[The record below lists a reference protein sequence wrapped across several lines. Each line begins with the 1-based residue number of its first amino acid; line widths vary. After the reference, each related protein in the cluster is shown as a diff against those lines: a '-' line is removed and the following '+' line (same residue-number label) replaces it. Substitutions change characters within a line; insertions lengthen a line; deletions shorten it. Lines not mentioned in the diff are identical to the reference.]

1 MTTTAPRT
9 TQANAEKTS
18 QNPALPGLINYSA
31 WIPTTR
37 FYVYL
42 GLGFLIP
49 VIVSLLPGPDT
60 PPTTGKDII
69 ADILWFLLGDW
80 RNLVGLG
87 LLAVYNL
94 VLLGLAIWDFRRG
107 LAWQVAI
114 QRSCEGRLSIGRDN
128 PITLT
133 VTVKGHPKNCLQ
145 APATLIDHL
154 PLGLEPQNQYFDA
167 ALGQAE
173 PTASDHRFDCLLQ
186 ANQQTQLTYS
196 VFPARRGKFTWPGV
210 GLRIQSPWGLAWWHR
225 LIPLSTTVDVYPD
238 LVGLRALS
246 VRLSLEA
253 SGSLRRRRHA
263 LGGTEF
269 AELRDYY
276 LGDDLRLIDW
286 KATARRGRP
295 LVRVME
301 PERDQPLII
310 LLDRGRL
317 MTAQVA
323 GLKRFD
329 WALNAALAL
338 AMTGLRRGDRVGLAV
353 FDQGLFRWI
362 APQAGDSHLGEI
374 LSQVYNVEP
383 VMKESDYVGTVSTL
397 LGQYTR
403 RALVVMLTE
412 IIDETASGE
421 LLAAMARLTPRF
433 LPFCVT
439 FRDPLVDKVAH
450 RSLGDS
456 TIQPQTQRLE
466 HLYDQAVALDLL
478 QQRQRAFA
486 KIKQQGVLVLDA
498 PAPQLSEALVDQYL
512 LLKARGRL

>member
-1 MTTTAPRT
+1 MSTTATPPPKSEPKNLP
-9 TQANAEKTS
+9 QPSPK
-18 QNPALPGLINYSA
+18 PGLIPYSA

-42 GLGFLIP
+42 GLGLVIP
-49 VIVSLLPGPDT
+49 TIISLLPGPDV
-60 PPTTGKDII
+60 PPQTGQDLVT
-69 ADILWFLLGDW
+69 DVLWFLIGDW
-80 RNLVGLG
+80 RNLLGLG
-87 LLAVYNL
+87 LLLIYNL
-94 VLLGLAIWDFRRG
+94 ILLGLGIWDFRRG
-107 LAWQVAI
+107 LGWQVEIIRA
-114 QRSCEGRLSIGRDN
+114 CEPRLSIGRNN

-133 VTVKGHPKNCLQ
+133 ITAHR
-145 APATLIDHL
+145 APAQTLQTVALLVDHL
-154 PLGLEPQNQYFDA
+154 PLGLEPQNQYVDP
-167 ALGQAE
+167 GQAH
-173 PTASDHRFDCLLQ
+173 PDPHDHQFQVLLQ
-186 ANQQTQLTYS
+186 TGQQTRLTYS
-196 VFPARRGKFTWPGV
+196 VFPARRGEFTWPGLV
-210 GLRIQSPWGLAWWHR
+210 VRIKSPWGLAWWHR
-225 LIPLSTTVDVYPD
+225 LIPVTTKVDVYPD
-238 LVGLRALS
+238 LIGLRALS

-253 SGSLRRRRHA
+253 SGSLRRRRHS

-276 LGDDLRLIDW
+276 LGDDLRMMDW

-353 FDQGLFRWI
+353 FDQGLYRWI
-362 APQAGDSHLGEI
+362 APQAGDSHLGQI
-374 LSQVYNVEP
+374 LTQVYNAEP
-383 VMKESDYVGTVSTL
+383 VMKESDYIGTVSTL

-421 LLAAMARLTPRF
+421 LLAAMTRLTPRF

-439 FRDPLVDKVAH
+439 FRDPLVDH
-450 RSLGDS
+450 LSHQSLGT
-456 TIQPQTQRLE
+456 TITAFPTLDT
-466 HLYDQAVALDLL
+466 LYDQAVALDLL

-486 KIKQQGVLVLDA
+486 KVKQQGVLVLDA

>member
-1 MTTTAPRT
+1 MTTIAVPPPQSRPKTPPQPSANPRLV
-9 TQANAEKTS
+9 K
-18 QNPALPGLINYSA
+18 YSA

-42 GLGFLIP
+42 GLGLVIP
-49 VIVSLLPGPDT
+49 VIISLLPGPDA
-60 PPTTGKDII
+60 PPRTGQDLVT
-69 ADILWFLLGDW
+69 DILWFLVGDW
-80 RNLVGLG
+80 RNLLGLG
-87 LLAVYNL
+87 LLVVYNL
-94 VLLGLAIWDFRRG
+94 VLLGLGIWDFRRS
-107 LAWQVAI
+107 LAWAVDI
-114 QRSCEGRLSIGRDN
+114 QRTCEPRLSIGRN
-128 PITLT
+128 NTITLT
-133 VTVKGHPKNCLQ
+133 VISRHSRFPTKETTAILV
-145 APATLIDHL
+145 DHL
-154 PLGLEPQNQYFDA
+154 PLGLEPPNQYFEPG
-167 ALGQAE
+167 LGYAQ
-173 PTASDHRFDCLLQ
+173 PHHDDHQFEFLLK
-186 ANQQTQLTYS
+186 AGQQTRLTYS
-196 VFPARRGKFTWPGV
+196 VFPGRRGEFTWPGLV
-210 GLRIQSPWGLAWWHR
+210 VRIRSPWGLAWWHR
-225 LIPLSTTVDVYPD
+225 LIPVTTKVDVYPD
-238 LVGLRALS
+238 LIGLRALS

-276 LGDDLRLIDW
+276 LGDDLRMMDW

-338 AMTGLRRGDRVGLAV
+338 AMTGLRRGDRVGVAV
-353 FDQGLFRWI
+353 FDQGLYRWI
-362 APQAGDSHLGEI
+362 APQAGDSHLGQI
-374 LSQVYNVEP
+374 LAQIYHVEP
-383 VMKESDYVGTVSTL
+383 VMKESDYIGTVSTL

-421 LLAAMARLTPRF
+421 LLAAMTRLTPRF

-439 FRDPLVDKVAH
+439 FRDPLVDRLSH
-450 RSLGDS
+450 QSLGEKLTSFQALD
-456 TIQPQTQRLE
+456 T
-466 HLYDQAVALDLL
+466 LYDQAVALDLL

-486 KIKQQGVLVLDA
+486 KVKQQGVLVLDA

>member
-1 MTTTAPRT
+1 MTTTATPLPKS
-9 TQANAEKTS
+9 ELKTPPQQPPNS
-18 QNPALPGLINYSA
+18 KLNNYSA
-31 WIPTTR
+31 WVPTTR

-42 GLGFLIP
+42 ALGIVIP
-49 VIVSLLPGPDT
+49 VIVSLLPGPDQSL
-60 PPTTGKDII
+60 TTQKDLIT
-69 ADILWFLLGDW
+69 DILWFFIGDW
-80 RNLVGLG
+80 RNLLGLG
-87 LLAVYNL
+87 LLVVYNL

-107 LAWQVAI
+107 LGWTVEI
-114 QRSCEGRLSIGRDN
+114 QRTCEPRLSIGRN
-128 PITLT
+128 NQITLT
-133 VTVKGHPKNCLQ
+133 VTARSAPTQTLQ
-145 APATLIDHL
+145 TIAVLVDHL
-154 PLGLEPQNQYFDA
+154 PLGLEPQNQFFDP
-167 ALGQAE
+167 GQAHLH
-173 PTASDHRFDCLLQ
+173 PTSHDHQFQFLLQ
-186 ANQQTQLTYS
+186 AGQQSRLTYS
-196 VFPARRGKFTWPGV
+196 VFPARRGEFTWPGLV
-210 GLRIQSPWGLAWWHR
+210 VRIRSPWGLAWWHR
-225 LIPLSTTVDVYPD
+225 LIPVTTKVDVYPD
-238 LVGLRALS
+238 LIGLRALS

-253 SGSLRRRRHA
+253 SGSLRRRRHS

-276 LGDDLRLIDW
+276 LGDDLRMMDW

-353 FDQGLFRWI
+353 FDQGLYRWI
-362 APQAGDSHLGEI
+362 APQAGDSHLGHI
-374 LSQVYNVEP
+374 LTQIYNVEP
-383 VMKESDYVGTVSTL
+383 VLKESDYIGTVSTL

-439 FRDPLVDKVAH
+439 FRDPLVDRLSHK
-450 RSLGDS
+450 SLENKTDS
-456 TIQPQTQRLE
+456 SQALDS
-466 HLYDQAVALDLL
+466 LYDQAVALDLL

-486 KIKQQGVLVLDA
+486 KVKQQGVLVLDA

>member
-1 MTTTAPRT
+1 MTTTAPP
-9 TQANAEKTS
+9 S
-18 QNPALPGLINYSA
+18 PAKPELPRPAPPPSAVAPYSA

-37 FYVYL
+37 FYAYL
-42 GLGFLIP
+42 GLGLLIP
-49 VIVSLLPGPDT
+49 VVTSLFPGPDA
-60 PPTTGKDII
+60 PPTLGQDLIT
-69 ADILWFLLGDW
+69 DILWFLVGDW
-80 RNLVGLG
+80 RNFLGLI

-94 VLLGLAIWDFRRG
+94 VLLGVAVWDFRRG
-107 LAWQVAI
+107 LGWQMTIERVV
-114 QRSCEGRLSIGRDN
+114 EPRLSIGRDN
-128 PITLT
+128 AVTLL
-133 VTVKGHPKNCLQ
+133 VTVGQQPKSIRQSRAALV
-145 APATLIDHL
+145 DHL
-154 PLGLEPQNQYFDA
+154 PLGLEPQDQYFDPA
-167 ALGQAE
+167 FNALESQ
-173 PTASDHRFDCLLQ
+173 SRDHYFEAWLQ
-186 ANQQTQLTYS
+186 AGKQLQLKYS
-196 VFPARRGKFTWPGV
+196 VFPAKRGEYIWNKV
-210 GLRIQSPWGLAWWHR
+210 GIRLQTPWGLAWWHR
-225 LIPLSTTVDVYPD
+225 VLPLKTTVEVYPD

-276 LGDDLRLIDW
+276 LGDDLRLMDW

-295 LVRVME
+295 LIRVME

-338 AMTGLRRGDRVGLAV
+338 AMTGLRRGDRVGLAI
-353 FDQGLFRWI
+353 FDQGLYRWI
-362 APQAGDSHLGEI
+362 APQAGDSHLGHI
-374 LSQVYNVEP
+374 LAQIYNVEP
-383 VMKESDYVGTVSTL
+383 VMQESDYIGTVSTL
-397 LGQYTR
+397 LGHYTR

-412 IIDETASGE
+412 VIDETASGE
-421 LLAAMARLTPRF
+421 LLAAMTRLTPRF

-439 FRDPLVDKVAH
+439 FRDPFVDGLAHTALTESGSRTVAP
-450 RSLGDS
+450 SID
-456 TIQPQTQRLE
+456 

-486 KIKQQGVLVLDA
+486 KVKQQGVLVLDA
-498 PAPQLSEALVDQYL
+498 PAPQLSDALVDQYL